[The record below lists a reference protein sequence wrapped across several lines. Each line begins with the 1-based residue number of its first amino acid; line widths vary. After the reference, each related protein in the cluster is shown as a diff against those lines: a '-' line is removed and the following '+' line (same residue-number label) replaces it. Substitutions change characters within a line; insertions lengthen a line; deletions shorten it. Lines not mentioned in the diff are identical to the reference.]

1 MPTMVNEEKI
11 AAEDQKAG
19 APSEGDAVE
28 AADTTHPANA
38 PADGT
43 MPAPAHGPANGPA
56 NGAPNDA
63 HEELDDSFGMRMRVR
78 RQQIGM
84 SLTDLAALTDLSA
97 SFLSL
102 VERNLSR
109 PSFESLRR
117 IADALDVPPFGLSQ
131 EKGANPV
138 VRHNERIQ
146 ISFPPGDVVS
156 ELLVP
161 NLRNKLEVFISHVKP
176 SAGNVARKP
185 LANSEECLLVLEGT
199 VRVVLNGTVHLLEP
213 GDSIYIHGSGLG
225 EISAA
230 GDADATFLSAITP
243 PIF

>member
-1 MPTMVNEEKI
+1 MPTMVNQKEI
-11 AAEDQKAG
+11 GAQDQKAA
-19 APSEGDAVE
+19 APSAGDAVE
-28 AADTTHPANA
+28 AADSMR

-43 MPAPAHGPANGPA
+43 APAPALANGPA
-56 NGAPNDA
+56 NGAPHDA
-63 HEELDDSFGMRMRVR
+63 HEELDDSFGMRMRMR

-131 EKGANPV
+131 EKSANPV

-199 VRVVLNGTVHLLEP
+199 VRVVLNGMEHLLQP
-213 GDSIYIHGSGLG
+213 GDSIYIHGSGLS